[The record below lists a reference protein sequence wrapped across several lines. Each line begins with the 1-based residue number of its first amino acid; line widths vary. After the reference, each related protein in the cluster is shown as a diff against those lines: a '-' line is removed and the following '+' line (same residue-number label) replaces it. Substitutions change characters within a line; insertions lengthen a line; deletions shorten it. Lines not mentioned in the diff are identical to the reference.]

1 MKENSKNAAQLLLLL
16 LCLRTLENACCGLL
30 LGVFTVLVSRTLL
43 KFAEMRVRCKLL
55 IKNCIATHLHIHK
68 ILKNQFLKYSFAI
81 QLLDVPQ
88 LFTK

>member
-43 KFAEMRVRCKLL
+43 KFAK
-55 IKNCIATHLHIHK
+55 
-68 ILKNQFLKYSFAI
+68 
-81 QLLDVPQ
+81 
-88 LFTK
+88 